1 MSEPILSSIDV
12 VNFRSIR
19 GRIFAPLDAQV
30 VLIHGENGAGKTSL
44 LSAIELALTGGVQ
57 FLRRADPV
65 YDAQLLH
72 RGSKAGSV
80 EVKTSLPHVGDFKQQ
95 FSSAGIS
102 IGRTL
107 DHATAGFFAERAYLP
122 QSYLGQLLQIY
133 QESASDANSPLA
145 KFVGSLLG
153 LDQLDALE
161 AGLTP
166 LTDLRNVRKYIEG
179 WSDVELEKKQLDG
192 LIKTQKQTQ
201 TQVQASFNKSIAS
214 LTSALEGLNIAIVP
228 TAETLDAVGDIL
240 AGSVEE
246 GLGTY
251 ADRRRELAAI
261 LSESQ
266 TASESGLST
275 TEASLAAKQNRAIE
289 EYKAWQATYAA
300 RFQSIQNSLA
310 TLIPDVSLPS
320 AMDEYA
326 TRVQTILSS
335 MLSTASQQVLESRRD
350 VRRLS
355 DAEDELAGASERL
368 EAIET
373 EMAQFARDSG
383 ELSKALAEIS
393 SFVADTEI
401 CPVCE
406 RDFSELAQGS
416 LSNHVHSRVRSL
428 SDSAE
433 RLLTLGRARSEAQ
446 RLVDDLADEVSS
458 LTLRVIDAEE
468 LAGLEKQVARVQDV
482 LGELQTLSPILID
495 GASLAA
501 ADIAARREFSAE
513 QVRNRSRFALRQTL
527 ADFATS
533 IGQPVP
539 TDDETIEA
547 AATRLQQVLVNA
559 QAKANGLED
568 LRQQARRALE
578 DAQLHRLA
586 LTEVDVAINNYQQQ
600 SDAVEAALQRGQRL
614 REQGQTIRSLVDTV
628 RSGIIRREFNDR
640 LNKLWRDL
648 FVRLAPSEPF
658 VPAFRIPPSSTQ
670 RLQPKLITE
679 HRDGG
684 DAGGTPGAM
693 LSAGNLNTAAL
704 TLFIALHLSVPA
716 QFPCLILDDPVQSMD
731 DVHIAHFASLLRTLS
746 KEHGRQV
753 MIAVHD
759 RQLFDYLKLELSP
772 AYPGDSLLTLEL
784 TRGNR
789 RDTNCHPE
797 RFSFRD
803 EDVLFAAA

>member
-1 MSEPILSSIDV
+1 MS
-12 VNFRSIR
+12 
-19 GRIFAPLDAQV
+19 
-30 VLIHGENGAGKTSL
+30 
-44 LSAIELALTGGVQ
+44 
-57 FLRRADPV
+57 
-65 YDAQLLH
+65 
-72 RGSKAGSV
+72 
-80 EVKTSLPHVGDFKQQ
+80 
-95 FSSAGIS
+95 
-102 IGRTL
+102 
-107 DHATAGFFAERAYLP
+107 TAGFFAERAYLP

-166 LTDLRNVRKYIEG
+166 LMDVRNVRKYIEG
-179 WSDVELEKKQLDG
+179 WSDVELEKKQLDD
-192 LIKTQKQTQ
+192 LIKAQKQTR
-201 TQVQASFNKSIAS
+201 TQVLATFNKS
-214 LTSALEGLNIAIVP
+214 LTSLSSPLQGLNIAIAP
-228 TAETLDAVGDIL
+228 TTENLDAVEDLL
-240 AGSVEE
+240 AVHVEE

-266 TASESGLST
+266 TASEGGFSAS
-275 TEASLAAKQNRAIE
+275 EASLAAKQNQASE
-289 EYKAWQATYAA
+289 EYKAWQATYAV
-300 RFQSIQNSLA
+300 RFEAIQRSV
-310 TLIPDVSLPS
+310 TDLIPDVSLPS
-320 AMDEYA
+320 AIDEYA
-326 TRVQTILSS
+326 NRVQTILSS

-350 VRRLS
+350 VRRLN
-355 DAEDELAGASERL
+355 DAEDELAVASERL

-383 ELSKALAEIS
+383 ELAKALAEIS
-393 SFVADTEI
+393 SFVADTEF
-401 CPVCE
+401 CPVCD
-406 RDFSELAQGS
+406 RDFSELAHGS
-416 LSNHVHSRVRSL
+416 LSNHVHSRIRSL

-446 RLVDDLADEVSS
+446 RLVDDLTDEVSS
-458 LTLRVIDAEE
+458 LTLRAIDAEE
-468 LAGLEKQVARVQDV
+468 LAGLEKQAGRVKDV
-482 LGELQTLSPILID
+482 LGELQSLSPILVD
-495 GASLAA
+495 GA
-501 ADIAARREFSAE
+501 
-513 QVRNRSRFALRQTL
+513 
-527 ADFATS
+527 
-533 IGQPVP
+533 
-539 TDDETIEA
+539 
-547 AATRLQQVLVNA
+547 RL
-559 QAKANGLED
+559 
-568 LRQQARRALE
+568 
-578 DAQLHRLA
+578 
-586 LTEVDVAINNYQQQ
+586 
-600 SDAVEAALQRGQRL
+600 
-614 REQGQTIRSLVDTV
+614 
-628 RSGIIRREFNDR
+628 
-640 LNKLWRDL
+640 
-648 FVRLAPSEPF
+648 
-658 VPAFRIPPSSTQ
+658 PPSSTQ

-789 RDTNCHPE
+789 RDTNCQPE